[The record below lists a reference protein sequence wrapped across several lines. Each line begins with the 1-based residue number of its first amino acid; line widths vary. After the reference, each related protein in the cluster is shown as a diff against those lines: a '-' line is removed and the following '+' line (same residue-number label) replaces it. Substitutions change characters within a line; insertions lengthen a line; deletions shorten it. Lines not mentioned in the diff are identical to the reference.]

1 MKNKFKLLYFYYIFK
16 SARPLQWLKNLAI
29 FATLIFRG
37 FLFYQPKDSIAYF
50 WVVSYAFLIF
60 CLLTSAV
67 YLLNDVFDKESDK
80 KHPFKKNRP
89 IASGDLPIKVA
100 IIAIIVLIGLVAF
113 LSTFFSNGFRIL
125 LVIYFVLQIIYAKK
139 LKDVPILDVF
149 SIALGFLIRV
159 YIGAVAVNLHMSVWF
174 LLTTLSAALFLAVG
188 KRQGELTMFK
198 SMKINPTRT
207 TLKHYNQRLLDQY
220 TSMFATA
227 SWLSYALFTFQN
239 EVGSGLDLFNI
250 YSVLPKTFHSQKLL
264 MASVP
269 FVIFGI
275 MRYLEL
281 IYENNEGESPEKILI
296 KDKTLLTIVICFF
309 IIVLA
314 TIYVF

>member
-1 MKNKFKLLYFYYIFK
+1 
-16 SARPLQWLKNLAI
+16 
-29 FATLIFRG
+29 
-37 FLFYQPKDSIAYF
+37 
-50 WVVSYAFLIF
+50 
-60 CLLTSAV
+60 
-67 YLLNDVFDKESDK
+67 
-80 KHPFKKNRP
+80 
-89 IASGDLPIKVA
+89 
-100 IIAIIVLIGLVAF
+100 
-113 LSTFFSNGFRIL
+113 
-125 LVIYFVLQIIYAKK
+125 
-139 LKDVPILDVF
+139 
-149 SIALGFLIRV
+149 
-159 YIGAVAVNLHMSVWF
+159 MSVWF
-174 LLTTLSAALFLAVG
+174 LLTTFSVALFLAVG

-239 EVGSGLDLFNI
+239 EVGPGFGIFSI
-250 YSVLPKTFHSQKLL
+250 YTILPKTFHSQKLL

-281 IYENNEGESPEKILI
+281 IYENSEGESPEKILV
-296 KDKTLLTIVICFF
+296 KDKTLLAIVTGFF
-309 IIVLA
+309 LIVLT